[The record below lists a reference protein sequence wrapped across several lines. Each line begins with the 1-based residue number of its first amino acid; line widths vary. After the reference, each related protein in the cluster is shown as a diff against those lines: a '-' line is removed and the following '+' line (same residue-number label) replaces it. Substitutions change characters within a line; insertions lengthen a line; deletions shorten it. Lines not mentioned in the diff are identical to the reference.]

1 MPRRRTS
8 RVFWREQGEKRRAY
22 GDFRDYAD
30 VGGGRET
37 LIVSG
42 EKMATT
48 DPDAAERV
56 AGARLKELE
65 AKRRVRGLQDE
76 DEQYAPA
83 TLASVARDHLIKKKQ
98 TGKFADRY
106 LGSVQKQLERA
117 RDYFGADR
125 DLTTIKVKDV
135 TAWLAHLADTHHV
148 AGGTLRHHLNALSNL
163 YRRAQADGYVP
174 PGYNPAA
181 AIMEKPSAAREEARW
196 MEPPDA
202 ALLLEAAR
210 TYRVKRKDIAVPFMH
225 ELLATFL
232 LTGGRRAEVL
242 GLETSDVSFD
252 RKTITFRPNTWRG
265 LKTRTSHRVVP
276 LWPQL
281 EEVLRPYV
289 FGGDGPHGHLLFP
302 SYRVLGSGERGGEHL
317 LEEPRKALDA
327 IAERA
332 GWKAGE
338 IRTKMFR
345 HSYCAARLQTL
356 DKGAPVSPF
365 TVSKEL
371 GHGGT
376 ALVERIY
383 GHLGTERHRA
393 KVVEFRVEQW
403 KKQLSKRMK
412 EMAARAR
419 AARQAQPQGGKA
431 PR

>member
-1 MPRRRTS
+1 MAKRRTS
-8 RVFWREQGEKRRAY
+8 RLFWRERGGARRAY

-30 VGGGRET
+30 VGGGREA
-37 LIVSG
+37 LIVPG
-42 EKMATT
+42 EKVATA

-65 AKRRVRGLQDE
+65 AKRRIRSLQGE

-83 TLASVARDHLIKKKQ
+83 TLASVAREHLIKKKQ
-98 TGKFADRY
+98 TGKFSDRY
-106 LGSVQKQLERA
+106 LGNVEHQLERA
-117 RDYFGADR
+117 RDYLGADR
-125 DLTTIKVKDV
+125 DLATVRVRDV
-135 TAWLAHLADTHHV
+135 TAWLAHLADTHHL

-163 YRRAQADGYVP
+163 YRRAQADGFVP
-174 PGYNPAA
+174 PGFNPAA
-181 AIMEKPSAAREEARW
+181 ALMEKPSASRQEAKW
-196 MEPPDA
+196 LESPDA

-210 TYRVKRKDIAVPFMH
+210 TYRVKRQDIAAPFMH

-242 GLETSDVSFD
+242 GLEVSDVSFD
-252 RKTITFRPNTWRG
+252 RKTVTFRPNTWRG
-265 LKTRTSHRVVP
+265 LKTATSHRVVP

-281 EEVLRPYV
+281 EEILRPYV
-289 FGGDGPHGHLLFP
+289 FGGNAPLGHLLFP
-302 SYRVLGSGERGGEHL
+302 SYRVRGSGERGGEHL

-365 TVSKEL
+365 TVSKEM

-383 GHLGTERHRA
+383 GHLGAVRHRA
-393 KVVEFRVEQW
+393 KVVEFRVAQW
-403 KKQLSKRMK
+403 KKQLGDRLAA
-412 EMAARAR
+412 MAGRG
-419 AARQAQPQGGKA
+419 RQARKSRA
-431 PR
+431 KDR

>member
-1 MPRRRTS
+1 MAKRRTS
-8 RVFWREQGEKRRAY
+8 RVFWRERGGARRAY

-30 VGGGRET
+30 VGGGREA
-37 LIVSG
+37 LIVPG
-42 EKMATT
+42 EKVATA

-56 AGARLKELE
+56 AGARLKELD
-65 AKRRVRGLQDE
+65 AKRRVRALQDE
-76 DEQYAPA
+76 DERYAPT
-83 TLASVARDHLIKKKQ
+83 TLASVAREHLIKKKQ
-98 TGKFADRY
+98 TGKFSDRY
-106 LGSVQKQLERA
+106 LGNVEHQLERA

-125 DLTTIKVKDV
+125 DLATVRVRDV
-135 TAWLAHLADTHHV
+135 TAWLAHLADTHHL

-174 PGYNPAA
+174 PGFNPAA
-181 AIMEKPSAAREEARW
+181 ALMEKPSAARQEAKW
-196 MEPPDA
+196 LEPPDA

-210 TYRVKRKDIAVPFMH
+210 TYCVKRQDIAAPFMH

-242 GLETSDVSFD
+242 GLEVSDVSFD
-252 RKTITFRPNTWRG
+252 RKTVTFRPNAWRG
-265 LKTRTSHRVVP
+265 LKTATSHRVVP

-289 FGGDGPHGHLLFP
+289 FGGEAPLGRLLFP
-302 SYRVLGSGERGGEHL
+302 SYRVRGSGERGSEHL
-317 LEEPRKALDA
+317 LEEPRKAFDA

-345 HSYCAARLQTL
+345 HTYCAARLQTL
-356 DKGAPVSPF
+356 DKGAPVSAF
-365 TVSKEL
+365 TVAKEM

-383 GHLGTERHRA
+383 GHLGTVRHRA
-393 KVVEFRVEQW
+393 KVVEFRVAQW
-403 KKQLSKRMK
+403 KKQLGDRLAKMAERSRGPRMPP
-412 EMAARAR
+412 ARSR
-419 AARQAQPQGGKA
+419 
-431 PR
+431 